1 MEDQNPWSL
10 FIHFLWTWVCAFHS
24 IIYRYLFSWWSDT
37 KKFSILWGLL
47 SLINLSI
54 HYSKFLSRG
63 YNFTSTVI
71 SIMKSRLQ
79 MSFHTIQNQY
89 NLLIKKKE
97 SIQFSTYMRKKR
109 VQSTVGFIHNLP
121 IQSLDSSAWEDLS
134 RALFLLD
141 PIQLIFCSHCFFFV
155 IVWSSMGSFM
165 VIYTW
170 CRNPSNLSNIYDMRI
185 YMWRQFNCMIESL
198 NIVRLELEYIRSLYS
213 TFFYTCVCLYV
224 CARAPN

>member
-10 FIHFLWTWVCAFHS
+10 FIHFLWTWLCAFHS

-79 MSFHTIQNQY
+79 MSFHTVQNQY
-89 NLLIKKKE
+89 NLLIKKNQYNFQHICVKNE
-97 SIQFSTYMRKKR
+97 FK
-109 VQSTVGFIHNLP
+109 VL
-121 IQSLDSSAWEDLS
+121 LDLS
-134 RALFLLD
+134 
-141 PIQLIFCSHCFFFV
+141 I
-155 IVWSSMGSFM
+155 
-165 VIYTW
+165 IY
-170 CRNPSNLSNIYDMRI
+170 PSNL
-185 YMWRQFNCMIESL
+185 W
-198 NIVRLELEYIRSLYS
+198 IRVHEK
-213 TFFYTCVCLYV
+213 TCHVPCFY
-224 CARAPN
+224 